1 MTNQELE
8 EVQKTYHTDL
18 SNIHELTVSVQEN
31 QLQGSSS
38 ARSLDLLTEGT
49 DGASLTYKLDLITPD
64 CEVFQVLPFKI
75 TYKK

>member
-31 QLQGSSS
+31 QLQGILFRKKSSTS
-38 ARSLDLLTEGT
+38 
-49 DGASLTYKLDLITPD
+49 
-64 CEVFQVLPFKI
+64 
-75 TYKK
+75 